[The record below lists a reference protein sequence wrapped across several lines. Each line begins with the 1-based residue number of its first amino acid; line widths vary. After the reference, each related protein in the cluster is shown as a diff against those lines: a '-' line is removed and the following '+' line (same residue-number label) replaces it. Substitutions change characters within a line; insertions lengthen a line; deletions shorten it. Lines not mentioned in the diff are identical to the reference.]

1 MPVFH
6 YVSYC
11 YAYFD
16 QMHVNL
22 IWYLY
27 PFMLKKICLS
37 LSLSLSPVISETAD
51 IVSLC
56 CCQGNQNI
64 GSCHLSDKQL
74 ILITYSEQTHT
85 SQNNQGPYSPS
96 GWTSYHKIP
105 WSLEAAM
112 FGFRLFKSL
121 RNLIGPSV
129 TALSWC
135 LSNFRAIRPSITS
148 NLSASR
154 LHENLQ

>member
-1 MPVFH
+1 MPVFQ
-6 YVSYC
+6 YVSGVNC
-11 YAYFD
+11 YVYFD

-37 LSLSLSPVISETAD
+37 LSLSLSPVIFETAD

-96 GWTSYHKIP
+96 GWTSYHNTVAEQIAELGKCV
-105 WSLEAAM
+105 AQT
-112 FGFRLFKSL
+112 G
-121 RNLIGPSV
+121 RNRRNS
-129 TALSWC
+129 
-135 LSNFRAIRPSITS
+135 
-148 NLSASR
+148 
-154 LHENLQ
+154 EKM